1 MFRDPEK
8 KVLKNA
14 IWRSKIRC
22 FQNLQEISKISQNKY
37 KGTKQVQDEKAKKGS
52 RNLKSK
58 RLESKN
64 NRDKISKQIVLLSYY
79 EYLN

>member
-1 MFRDPEK
+1 MAAENQMFSKPSRNI
-8 KVLKNA
+8 KNF
-14 IWRSKIRC
+14 SK
-22 FQNLQEISKISQNKY
+22 NKY
-37 KGTKQVQDEKAKKGS
+37 KGTKQVQDERAKKGS